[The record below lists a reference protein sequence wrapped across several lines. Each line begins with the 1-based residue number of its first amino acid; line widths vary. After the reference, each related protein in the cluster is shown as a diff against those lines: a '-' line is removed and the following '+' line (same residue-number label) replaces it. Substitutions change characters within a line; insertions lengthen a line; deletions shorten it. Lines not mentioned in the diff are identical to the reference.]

1 MVIFKYVKLLKIG
14 FLKGLG
20 RFFKISY
27 FLHLYSLKVNTQWLF
42 FSVTTSRLVSTS
54 WNYVAGGLHP
64 EIKLQACT
72 RAFLTTNTRVI
83 KVIHPKTTAHYMYSV

>member
-54 WNYVAGGLHP
+54 WNYVYCATPLEDGTSKK
-64 EIKLQACT
+64 I
-72 RAFLTTNTRVI
+72 
-83 KVIHPKTTAHYMYSV
+83 